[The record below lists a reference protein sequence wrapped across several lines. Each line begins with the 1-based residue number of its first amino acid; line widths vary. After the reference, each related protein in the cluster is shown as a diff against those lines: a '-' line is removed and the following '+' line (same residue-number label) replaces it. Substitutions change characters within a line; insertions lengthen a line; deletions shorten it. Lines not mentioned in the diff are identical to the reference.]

1 MDRLPITEEFSWIR
15 EIKKDFEE
23 FLYDLS
29 RWYKMDERGHEE
41 KEILFKEKL
50 VEGLCEL
57 VDGYADVEGEMTN
70 GQEWATIRVHGSKEK
85 RPPVRFF
92 LDLRWEQENFYG
104 KLRNNIIIENEE
116 DGSEK
121 EYAFD

>member
-1 MDRLPITEEFSWIR
+1 MDTVRKAPKTLALWSMMTAAVTGCGAKIATSVR
-15 EIKKDFEE
+15 
-23 FLYDLS
+23 
-29 RWYKMDERGHEE
+29 HAAQE

-92 LDLRWEQENFYG
+92 LDLGWDQENFYG
-104 KLRNNIIIENEE
+104 KLKNNIIIENEE

-121 EYAFD
+121 EYIFD